1 MQHEDPGRRPPE
13 PVTPPGPPELGAIR
27 ERHTGGAIYTEVVF
41 FLGEAALAGVIG
53 ASVYDGVKVTLR
65 KIAARWRERRR
76 AGVAAGPTREDAEE
90 LAHAA
95 IRLKFE
101 FDEDVPLATDELT
114 RRDDRS
120 WSGRIRNLSSGEVYR
135 VRLGPDWEL
144 SKVVILISVE

>member
-1 MQHEDPGRRPPE
+1 MPREDPDGRPPE
-13 PVTPPGPPELGAIR
+13 PVIPPGPPDLVTIR

-65 KIAARWRERRR
+65 KIAARWRERRQS
-76 AGVAAGPTREDAEE
+76 GAAPGPTREDAEE

-95 IRLKFE
+95 IRLRFQ
-101 FDEDVPLATDELT
+101 FDEYVPFATDELT
-114 RRDDRS
+114 QRDDLN